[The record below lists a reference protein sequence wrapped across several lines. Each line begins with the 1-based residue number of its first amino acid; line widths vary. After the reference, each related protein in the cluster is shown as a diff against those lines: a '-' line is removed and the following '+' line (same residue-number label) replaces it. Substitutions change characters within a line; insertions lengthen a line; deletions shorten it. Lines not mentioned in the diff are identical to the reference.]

1 MREAAPAPA
10 PAGSEGGPIPA
21 SPPLVAEVLQV
32 GGHLTG
38 SVGSWAGSGP
48 LGFAYRWY
56 RCDAAGAHC
65 NSIRGATKTTY
76 TLVAR
81 DAGHTLGFAVSA
93 SDTGGTTRAYVSLVG
108 PVAAASAVFV
118 STGQPTISGDARVG
132 QSLQVSTGGWS
143 LPPSALAYQW
153 QRCNPNGRRCAPIPG
168 ATASA
173 YALTVDDAGHAL
185 VALVHATAGTATQDA
200 LSQATGM
207 ILLGATTPPTS
218 MEAPTVAGQ
227 PRQGEQLTGTPGG
240 WSGIGALTYVYQ
252 WYRCDP
258 AGAHC
263 SSIHGA
269 TNATYTQVAR
279 DVGKTL
285 GFAVRATNAVGT
297 TSAYASLVGP
307 VAPATAST
315 VSMVQ
320 PTITGTPEPG
330 HLLQVAHGTWSS
342 TPSSLLYQWQRC
354 NPNGRLCT
362 PIAGATG
369 STYTVDA
376 PADSGHALVVVVQ
389 AMADGV
395 TQPALSTPILVQT

>member
-1 MREAAPAPA
+1 MPATRSGSRSSPA
-10 PAGSEGGPIPA
+10 TPAGRLAPTS
-21 SPPLVAEVLQV
+21 
-32 GGHLTG
+32 
-38 SVGSWAGSGP
+38 
-48 LGFAYRWY
+48 
-56 RCDAAGAHC
+56 
-65 NSIRGATKTTY
+65 
-76 TLVAR
+76 
-81 DAGHTLGFAVSA
+81 
-93 SDTGGTTRAYVSLVG
+93 SLVG

-132 QSLQVSTGGWS
+132 QPLQVSTGGWS

-153 QRCNPNGRRCAPIPG
+153 QRCNPNGRRCTPIPG

-173 YALTVDDAGHAL
+173 YALTVEDAGHAL
-185 VALVHATAGTATQDA
+185 VALVHATAGAATQDA

-218 MEAPTVAGQ
+218 SDAPTVAGM
-227 PRQGEQLTGTPGG
+227 PRQGEQLTGTLGG
-240 WSGIGALTYVYQ
+240 WSGTDALTYVYQ

-269 TNATYTQVAR
+269 TSATYTQVAR

-285 GFAVRATNAVGT
+285 GFAVRATNAGGT

-315 VSMVQ
+315 ASMVQ

-330 HLLQVAHGTWSS
+330 HLLQAADGTWSS

-354 NPNGRLCT
+354 NANGRLCT

-369 STYTVDA
+369 STYTVDVA
-376 PADSGHALVVVVQ
+376 ADSGHALLVVVQ